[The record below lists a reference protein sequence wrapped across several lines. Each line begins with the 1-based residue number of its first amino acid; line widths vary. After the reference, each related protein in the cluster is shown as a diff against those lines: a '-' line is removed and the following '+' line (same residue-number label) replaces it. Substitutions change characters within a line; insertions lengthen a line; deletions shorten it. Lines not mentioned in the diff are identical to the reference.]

1 MPKGMCLPRFARKA
15 ASPIFEKIYG
25 KSKAE
30 ITSEP
35 GIWGA
40 NTVTLCDDMQ
50 TVKTAA
56 VRIIPEKPREH
67 RSKVMHFLRVHLFV
81 K

>member
-1 MPKGMCLPRFARKA
+1 M
-15 ASPIFEKIYG
+15 PIFEKIYG

-40 NTVTLCDDMQ
+40 NTVILCDDMQ

-56 VRIIPEKPREH
+56 VRIIPEKTKGTSFENH
-67 RSKVMHFLRVHLFV
+67 AFLRVHLFV